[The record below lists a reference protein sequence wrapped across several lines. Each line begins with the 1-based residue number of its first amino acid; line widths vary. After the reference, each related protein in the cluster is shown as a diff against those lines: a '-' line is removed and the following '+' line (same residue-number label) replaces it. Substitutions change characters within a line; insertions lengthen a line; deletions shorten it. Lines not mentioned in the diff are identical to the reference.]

1 MDSWL
6 EPVVPAQRDQWAG
19 SRVTGLTELG
29 FLAGSP
35 QGERKTGLFEN

>member
-1 MDSWL
+1 MI
-6 EPVVPAQRDQWAG
+6 PAQRDQGAG

-29 FLAGSP
+29 SLSGSP